1 MFRYLI
7 FGVILLVFLAAIV
20 FASVN
25 TDPVTLDL
33 AFGKVSTTLSLAMLA
48 FFAAG
53 WLFGVVCIGFYLI
66 RLMAERRQLRK
77 SLRLA
82 EAEVT
87 SLRRMPMQDAH

>member
-25 TDPVTLDL
+25 TGPLTLDL
-33 AFGKVSTTLSLAMLA
+33 AFIEVSTTLSLAMLA